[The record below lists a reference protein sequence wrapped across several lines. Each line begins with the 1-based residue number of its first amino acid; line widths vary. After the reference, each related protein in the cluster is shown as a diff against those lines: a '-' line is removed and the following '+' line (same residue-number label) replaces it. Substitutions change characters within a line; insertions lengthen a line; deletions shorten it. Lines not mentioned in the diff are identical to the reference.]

1 MDLNYFDLLMPPNQN
16 NLSHKMMVSMSIPG

>member
-16 NLSHKMMVSMSIPG
+16 NLSRKKMVSMRIPG